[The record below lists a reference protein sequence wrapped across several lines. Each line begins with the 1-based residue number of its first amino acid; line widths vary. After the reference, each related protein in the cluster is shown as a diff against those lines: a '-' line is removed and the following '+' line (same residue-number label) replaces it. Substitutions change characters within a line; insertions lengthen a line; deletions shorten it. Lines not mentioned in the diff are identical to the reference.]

1 MLHNENSR
9 VKIPALVHFTRL
21 GYEYLS
27 LKNYTGKDLID
38 EDTNI
43 FIDLL
48 CDAINRI
55 NGIEYTIADTQK
67 LVNELKLV
75 LDNED
80 IGRAF
85 YAILL
90 NGYKGIKLID
100 FDDFSGTRN
109 SFNVVT
115 ELTYKNGSDEFRPD
129 IIPLINGIP
138 LAFIEVKK
146 PNNKNGIKAEYD
158 RMNARVQNKKFRR
171 FINLTQIMVFSNN
184 SPYDDNEVVPLEGA
198 FYAASSYKK
207 LFFSH
212 FREEDPKLISSVP
225 ETDEDKE
232 NFILKDNNLVSIK
245 HTPEYITN
253 RAIDTPTNSIITSLF
268 SFERLLTF
276 LKYAIAYV
284 EKTDENGITHLEKHL
299 MRYPQFFAT
308 KAIENKLNQGVKN
321 GIIWHTQGSGK
332 TALSYYNVRY
342 LTDYFQKRGTIAKFY
357 FVVDRL
363 DLLTQAANE
372 FRARG
377 LEVEEINSKE
387 DFIKN
392 PCATPLRN
400 DSVPHTGNIRSVPAP
415 NMEQMRS
422 AYSQNTEHIGS
433 APVLNTEHIGNA
445 AASDTE
451 YIQSQPIPNTERVWS
466 KETCTEQSNADTS
479 VSAPGPPSARRSRD
493 KRLKRSRAAE

>member
-85 YAILL
+85 YTILL

-100 FDDFSGTRN
+100 FYDFFGTRN

-129 IIPLINGIP
+129 IISLINGIP

-158 RMNARVQNKKFRR
+158 RMNARVRNKKFRR

-184 SPYDDNEVVPLEGA
+184 SPYDDNEVVPLEGV

-225 ETDEDKE
+225 EVDEDKE

-268 SFERLLTF
+268 SFERFLTF

-308 KAIENKLNQGVKN
+308 KAIESKLEQIG
-321 GIIWHTQGSGK
+321 
-332 TALSYYNVRY
+332 
-342 LTDYFQKRGTIAKFY
+342 
-357 FVVDRL
+357 
-363 DLLTQAANE
+363 
-372 FRARG
+372 RAH
-377 LEVEEINSKE
+377 V
-387 DFIKN
+387 
-392 PCATPLRN
+392 
-400 DSVPHTGNIRSVPAP
+400 
-415 NMEQMRS
+415 
-422 AYSQNTEHIGS
+422 
-433 APVLNTEHIGNA
+433 
-445 AASDTE
+445 
-451 YIQSQPIPNTERVWS
+451 
-466 KETCTEQSNADTS
+466 
-479 VSAPGPPSARRSRD
+479 
-493 KRLKRSRAAE
+493 